1 MPLVSFPREAEN
13 LCFSDLF
20 RGYRKR
26 SVAWNG
32 LILKLPQ
39 ILRNQLH
46 SPICSQCTLSL
57 PFEITRKPKVFWC
70 FSGSRERVH
79 CEQVISF
86 MLSNPYN
93 LRKYYTKKM
102 KFSIK
107 NFFSKCEQICRKLC
121 ICSHLLKRSLMENFI
136 LCALK
141 VFTIRFNLLRRR
153 QLKFCCTASR

>member
-79 CEQVISF
+79 CEQMVNKWFLLCLAIHTIWENTTQKKWSFPLRIS
-86 MLSNPYN
+86 LVNVNKSAGN
-93 LRKYYTKKM
+93 
-102 KFSIK
+102 
-107 NFFSKCEQICRKLC
+107 C
-121 ICSHLLKRSLMENFI
+121 
-136 LCALK
+136 
-141 VFTIRFNLLRRR
+141 VFVHFY
-153 QLKFCCTASR
+153 